1 MAFIQFDI
9 GNFYSSITMELL
21 YKSIQF
27 EKEITWI
34 SEEDLDII
42 MKSRKPLFHN
52 QELLVK
58 RVRDE
63 DFGVSMGCCH
73 GAEIWELVSSYFLNK
88 SSNISDKESVG
99 LDRDDGQVNKQ
110 NISGNLLWKYSK
122 IVVFEQ

>member
-58 RVRDE
+58 RIRDE

-99 LDRDDGQVNKQ
+99 LDRDDGQVIKQ
-110 NISGNLLWKYSK
+110 NISGKLLWKYSK

>member
-110 NISGNLLWKYSK
+110 NISGKLLWKYSK

>member
-1 MAFIQFDI
+1 
-9 GNFYSSITMELL
+9 MELL

-58 RVRDE
+58 RIRDE
-63 DFGVSMGCCH
+63 DFGVAMGCCH

-99 LDRDDGQVNKQ
+99 LDRDDGQVIKQ
-110 NISGNLLWKYSK
+110 NISGKLLWKYSK

>member
-1 MAFIQFDI
+1 
-9 GNFYSSITMELL
+9 MELL

-110 NISGNLLWKYSK
+110 NISGKLLWKYSK